1 MSPVIPTMANLLL
14 AALWAMSA
22 FAGWG
27 VEAFCATGEPAEACG
42 RRLAAATAVSVG
54 FAVVATVSGVGAWL
68 VPAVRHDSERFT
80 VTMAVAVVF
89 WVGAVGV
96 LFVGGVLAR

>member
-1 MSPVIPTMANLLL
+1 MANLLL
-14 AALWAMSA
+14 AALWALSA

-27 VEAFCATGEPAEACG
+27 MEAFCAEGEPSGACA
-42 RRLAAATAVSVG
+42 RRLALASGISVG
-54 FAVVATVSGVGAWL
+54 FAAVATVFGAGAWL
-68 VPAVRHDSERFT
+68 VPRVRHDSERFT
-80 VTMAVAVVF
+80 VAMAVAVVF